1 MRSNFPLLAPDKKDC
16 QTLASYLIIGPDGS
30 FESRTATSPWADAIS
45 MQSPLAMLRRAF
57 FQQRDWNSLLVTDIT
72 VFTSSLGRT
81 KTSGTEMNY
90 VLMELSPISSPS
102 WRAMRT
108 TTYRRSCSLP
118 TSVISSSD
126 SLGLNAREQRNSN
139 TCWYLAISVERSR

>member
-16 QTLASYLIIGPDGS
+16 QTPASYLIIGPDGS

-45 MQSPLAMLRRAF
+45 TQSPLAMLRRAF
-57 FQQRDWNSLLVTDIT
+57 FQQRDWNSL
-72 VFTSSLGRT
+72 TSSLGRT